1 MAQPGVQKDELLAGL
16 PPEWPTSLLSE
27 IQTLLAANVRSLV
40 VLDDDPTGTQT
51 VTDIPVLTDW
61 SVESLCSELQASP
74 TFYILTNSRSLPES
88 EAVALN
94 REIGRNLLAASERAK
109 RPFAMVSRSDSTLRG
124 HFPAECD
131 ALTDVFQARF
141 DGWLLI
147 PYFLEGGRLTID
159 DMHYVQEGERLVPA
173 SETPFAQDGTF
184 GYRASNLREWVV
196 EKTNGR
202 FHPNNIRAI
211 SLTDIRQGGAARIE
225 QQLAQ
230 IHNGQIVIVNAVTMR
245 DLEVFT
251 LGLLRAEAK
260 GKKFLYRT
268 AASFVQVR
276 AGQAPSSLLTAKQ
289 LQLPKAGGGLIVAG
303 SYVPKTTKQLE
314 LLLQETAVRPV
325 EVQVEALLEDA
336 TQMVEIGRVV
346 GLVEAALTMG
356 QDVAVYT
363 SRRLVA
369 GGNGRSGLKI
379 GKCISDSLVQI
390 VQGIGIRPRY
400 LVAKGGITSSDT
412 ATKALGV
419 RRAVVAGQILPGVPV
434 WRLGAES
441 RYPNLPYVVFPGNVG
456 DADTLSTLVKRLQSR

>member
-1 MAQPGVQKDELLAGL
+1 MTQQGVQKDELLAGL
-16 PPEWPTSLLSE
+16 PPEWPTSLLPE
-27 IQTLLAANVRSLV
+27 IQMALAANGRSLV

-51 VTDIPVLTDW
+51 VTDMPVLTEW
-61 SVESLCSELQASP
+61 SVESLCSELKASP

-94 REIGRNLLAASERAK
+94 REIGRNLLAASERVK
-109 RPFAMVSRSDSTLRG
+109 RPFSVVSRSDSTLRG

-159 DMHYVQEGERLVPA
+159 DVHYVQEGERLAPA
-173 SETPFAQDGTF
+173 SETPFAQDGAF

-202 FHPNNIRAI
+202 FHPNDIHAI
-211 SLTDIRQGGAARIE
+211 SLNDIRQGGAAQIE
-225 QQLAQ
+225 RQLSQ

-251 LGLLRAEAK
+251 LGLLQAEAK
-260 GKKFLYRT
+260 GKNFLYRT

-276 AGQAPSSLLTAKQ
+276 AGQAPSSLLTAEQ
-289 LQLPKAGGGLIVAG
+289 LQLPKVGGGLIVAG
-303 SYVPKTTKQLE
+303 SYVPKTTQQLE
-314 LLLQETAVRPV
+314 LLLQETAVCPV
-325 EVQVEALLEDA
+325 EARVEALLGDA
-336 TQMVEIGRVV
+336 SQVVEIGRVV
-346 GLVEAALTMG
+346 GLVDAALTAG
-356 QDVAVYT
+356 QDVVVYT
-363 SRRLVA
+363 SRRLVV
-369 GGNGRSGLKI
+369 GENGRSGLEI
-379 GKCISDSLVQI
+379 GKRISDSLVQI
-390 VQGIGIRPRY
+390 VQGIGTRPRY

-419 RRAVVAGQILPGVPV
+419 RRAIVAGQILPGVPV
-434 WRLGAES
+434 WQLGAGS
-441 RYPNLPYVVFPGNVG
+441 RFPNLPYVVFPGNVG
-456 DADTLSTLVKRLQSR
+456 DADALATLVLRLQAR